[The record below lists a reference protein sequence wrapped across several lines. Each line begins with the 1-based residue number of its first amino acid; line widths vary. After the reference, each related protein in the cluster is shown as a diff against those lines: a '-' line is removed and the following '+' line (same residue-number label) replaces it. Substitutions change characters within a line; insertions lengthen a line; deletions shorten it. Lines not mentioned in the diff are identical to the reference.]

1 MEELPLYL
9 PIALLILC
17 LFLSAFFS
25 SSEAAFLYLDRVRL
39 RHMVSTN
46 TKGAKK
52 IQDYAERPGR
62 LLSTVLLGNNAFN
75 TAAAALGTAL
85 SLNLFDN
92 EEIGIIAAT
101 VAVTILLLIFGEI
114 IPKTIATTY
123 PLKLALFYWRPL
135 RVFEIALRPL
145 ILLIQ
150 VFATAVQKI
159 IGNPSESSTVS
170 EEDIRLVIS
179 LGRQEGAVEQSEAEM
194 LEKVLEFGDRQVHEV
209 MTPRT
214 EIVWVEKGTKLRQ
227 FLDLYSKHTHTRF
240 PVYETDMDNVIGL
253 LSIKDIMKAIANNE
267 IAYTDAVSG
276 VFRQAY
282 FVPETKRVSHLVS
295 ELQQAGHQMAILIDE
310 YGGTAGLVTLKRLT
324 EEIVGRGGEE
334 GIPLV
339 PEVTPIDDY
348 TFAVDASIRLEEA
361 NEELNLGLPEGDY
374 ETLAGFLLHLI
385 GRIPYKG
392 EQISYNK
399 VTFIIS
405 EVSNVKIEA
414 LTVTVAS
421 AAQGH

>member
-240 PVYETDMDNVIGL
+240 PVYETHMDNVIGL

-282 FVPETKRVSHLVS
+282 FVPETKLVSHLVS

-392 EQISYNK
+392 EQISYNN

>member
-282 FVPETKRVSHLVS
+282 FVPETKLVSHLVS